1 MSRSDPDVPYR
12 YQIDMG
18 HVTCVR
24 FNEVSG
30 LKSSTKSTPVR
41 EGGNNFFE
49 NHMIDGN
56 TFDDL
61 VIKKGFYSSGSEF
74 YKWLRQLHVKSM
86 PIERVNMSLVIM
98 NDKFEE
104 VGRFNLY
111 KCFPLEYEGPG
122 FNSTAKDILFESIK
136 VHYDFFEYHPGN
148 AVAGLIDAA
157 LNALGNMVGSVGL
170 PGGASANIGGAIG
183 TLTSGGSV
191 SGAVSGNIGI

>member
-30 LKSSTKSTPVR
+30 LKYTTGIESVQ
-41 EGGNNFFE
+41 EGGNNFYE
-49 NHMIDGN
+49 HSMVKPGKY
-56 TFDDL
+56 DDL
-61 VIKKGFYSSGSEF
+61 VIKKGFYSAGSEF
-74 YKWLRQLHVKSM
+74 YKWMRQLHVKTM

-111 KCFPLEYEGPG
+111 KCWPLEYEGPG
-122 FNSTAKDILFESIK
+122 FNSTAKEILFESVK

-157 LNALGNMVGSVGL
+157 VSALGNMVGSV
-170 PGGASANIGGAIG
+170 SIGGGVSASI
-183 TLTSGGSV
+183 SGGISL
-191 SGAVSGNIGI
+191 